1 MGHTHRIWRRTA
13 LALLVVGLVAAVAF
27 SQGWL
32 MPGSVLAQTATPTA
46 TAPAGDLARTITVV
60 GEGSVK
66 IAPDI
71 ATATIGVETVASTVK
86 AASAD
91 SQKVMDKVLAALK
104 AAGIADKDMQTT
116 NYNVWMEQST
126 SSDGTDTVKYHVSN
140 SVMVTIRDLDQ
151 VGNVLDAA
159 IEAGANQ
166 IYGVTFSL
174 ENPKTMAE
182 TARTQAVAD
191 AKAKAGSLAD
201 LTGVKLGPV
210 VSVSEVVGQS
220 GTYYNS
226 DFAAKAEGLGGGGTS
241 VSPGELELS
250 MSLQVTYAIQ

>member
-1 MGHTHRIWRRTA
+1 M
-13 LALLVVGLVAAVAF
+13 
-27 SQGWL
+27 
-32 MPGSVLAQTATPTA
+32 
-46 TAPAGDLARTITVV
+46 
-60 GEGSVK
+60 
-66 IAPDI
+66 
-71 ATATIGVETVASTVK
+71 
-86 AASAD
+86 
-91 SQKVMDKVLAALK
+91 
-104 AAGIADKDMQTT
+104 
-116 NYNVWMEQST
+116 
-126 SSDGTDTVKYHVSN
+126 
-140 SVMVTIRDLDQ
+140 
-151 VGNVLDAA
+151 GNVLDAA

-241 VSPGELELS
+241 VSPGELS
-250 MSLQVTYAIQ
+250 IP

>member
-1 MGHTHRIWRRTA
+1 
-13 LALLVVGLVAAVAF
+13 
-27 SQGWL
+27 
-32 MPGSVLAQTATPTA
+32 
-46 TAPAGDLARTITVV
+46 
-60 GEGSVK
+60 
-66 IAPDI
+66 
-71 ATATIGVETVASTVK
+71 
-86 AASAD
+86 
-91 SQKVMDKVLAALK
+91 MDKVLAALK
-104 AAGIADKDMQTT
+104 AAGIADKACRPQL
-116 NYNVWMEQST
+116 YVWMEQST
-126 SSDGTDTVKYHVSN
+126 RRMAQTRSSITSATASWSHHP
-140 SVMVTIRDLDQ
+140 RFDQ

-241 VSPGELELS
+241 VSPGELS
-250 MSLQVTYAIQ
+250 IP